1 MIKTNDYTVSSTEPV
16 RIDVYLSKVSS
27 LTRSRIKNLCDE
39 GNVLLFGK
47 PVKSNKIVKYNDII
61 TLNLPED
68 KPLDLTPLDIPLE
81 IVYQDE
87 DLAVINKPQGLTVHA
102 GNGTKGDTLVNVLLS
117 KLDKLSGINGVI
129 RPGIVHRIDKNT
141 SGLLIVAKNDK
152 SHLFLAK
159 QLEDKTL
166 KREYIALLEGVLK
179 TDSGTVSTF
188 IARDKNNRTK
198 MAVSSDGKMAITDY
212 RVVKRFEGYT
222 LCKFSLK
229 TGRTHQI
236 RVHSKYLGHPI
247 VGDIEYGYKNNKFK
261 LNGQL
266 LHAFNIEFI
275 HPTLN
280 KKMKFTVD
288 IPDYFKAVIKKLKEI

>member
-27 LTRSRIKNLCDE
+27 LTRSRIKNLCYE

-102 GNGTKGDTLVNVLLS
+102 GSGTKGDTLVNVLLS

-179 TDSGTVSTF
+179 TDSGTISTF

-280 KKMKFTVD
+280 KKMKFNVD
-288 IPDYFKAVIKKLKEI
+288 IPDYFNAVIKKLKEI

>member
-1 MIKTNDYTVSSTEPV
+1 M
-16 RIDVYLSKVSS
+16 
-27 LTRSRIKNLCDE
+27 
-39 GNVLLFGK
+39 
-47 PVKSNKIVKYNDII
+47 
-61 TLNLPED
+61 ED
-68 KPLDLTPLDIPLE
+68 
-81 IVYQDE
+81 
-87 DLAVINKPQGLTVHA
+87 
-102 GNGTKGDTLVNVLLS
+102 
-117 KLDKLSGINGVI
+117 
-129 RPGIVHRIDKNT
+129 
-141 SGLLIVAKNDK
+141 LIVAKNDK

-261 LNGQL
+261 LNGHL

-280 KKMKFTVD
+280 KKMKFNVD
-288 IPDYFKAVIKKLKEI
+288 IPDYFNAVIKKLKEI

>member
-47 PVKSNKIVKYNDII
+47 PVKSNKIVKYNDLI
-61 TLNLPED
+61 TINLPED

-280 KKMKFTVD
+280 KKMKFNVD
-288 IPDYFKAVIKKLKEI
+288 IPDYFNAVIKKLKEI